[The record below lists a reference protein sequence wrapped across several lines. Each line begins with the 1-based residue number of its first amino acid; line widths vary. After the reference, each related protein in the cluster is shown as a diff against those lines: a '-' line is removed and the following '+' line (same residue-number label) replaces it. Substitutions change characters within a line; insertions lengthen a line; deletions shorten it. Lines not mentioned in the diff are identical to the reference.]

1 MGVRFGPCIPWPW
14 FIASS
19 SNLTGLFLFSLVGGV
34 AVLLNY
40 GTVLIERFGV
50 SAYAMLAIRGL
61 ETFLFVVDFLCIVVF
76 VGAETWTVMRD
87 VLRSAAGGR
96 HE

>member
-1 MGVRFGPCIPWPW
+1 MHPVVLVYRFVLHTLAGV
-14 FIASS
+14 
-19 SNLTGLFLFSLVGGV
+19 FLFSLIGGV

-40 GTVLIERFGV
+40 GTVLIERLGI
-50 SAYAMLAIRGL
+50 SWYAMLAVRGL

-76 VGAETWTVMRD
+76 VGAETWTFLRD
-87 VLRSAAGGR
+87 VLRSVSGGR